1 MQVDSN
7 EMKSLLILRI
17 LFENEGKSFE
27 SRFISIQIRAYP
39 DDIHDLAFP
48 DLVTR
53 KWTIK
58 RVPLNCLYTI
68 SAEIYIYIW
77 NVVTYSNYMYIRM
90 HTGVNQLLK
99 RAA

>member
-1 MQVDSN
+1 LDLSLHKLRNESPLWGTNEMQVDSN

-68 SAEIYIYIW
+68 SAEIYIYG
-77 NVVTYSNYMYIRM
+77 M
-90 HTGVNQLLK
+90 
-99 RAA
+99 

>member
-48 DLVTR
+48 HLVTR
-53 KWTIK
+53 NG
-58 RVPLNCLYTI
+58 PLREYSTPQLFVHYQRRN
-68 SAEIYIYIW
+68 IYIY
-77 NVVTYSNYMYIRM
+77 VYMECSYI
-90 HTGVNQLLK
+90 Q
-99 RAA
+99 